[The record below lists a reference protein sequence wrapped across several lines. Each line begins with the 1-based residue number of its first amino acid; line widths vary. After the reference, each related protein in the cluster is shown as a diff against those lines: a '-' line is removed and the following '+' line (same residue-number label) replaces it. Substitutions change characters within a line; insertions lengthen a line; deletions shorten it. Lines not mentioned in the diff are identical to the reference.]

1 MEGDDD
7 EPSTMIYLP
16 EDRQNMSPTDVIT
29 TVLEAMQTNDQP
41 RPNHGIQLLLSF
53 MSDASS
59 FGAVSEGG
67 ARGGEGRGGLLSFM
81 SDASS
86 FGAVSDPNPQPSPN
100 PEP

>member
-59 FGAVSEGG
+59 FGAVS
-67 ARGGEGRGGLLSFM
+67 
-81 SDASS
+81 
-86 FGAVSDPNPQPSPN
+86 DPNPQPSPN